1 MAGRRLVT
9 WLLVIVVLVI
19 GAVIVAPAVVAW
31 RVEAAIAQEFPGSA
45 SVDVRVRTAPWRLIR
60 GTLDR
65 VEVDARRA
73 PTGGIIADRLSVR
86 LRDVH
91 LDLSRLMLERT
102 LAVARVGDGE
112 GMVVLGH
119 EDLARY
125 LATAK
130 GLGRAVVTLAGG
142 VVTIE
147 GDVRVGVTDL
157 RARLE
162 GRLVVVSPTT
172 VDLHVQTLTVSGVEI
187 PEETGRVLVSGLNPL
202 ITLQGLPVP
211 IRIESVAVE
220 EGKVHMRLR
229 VGDRI

>member
-31 RVEAAIAQEFPGSA
+31 RVEAAIAQEFPGTA

-60 GTLDR
+60 GTLDS
-65 VEVDARRA
+65 VEVEARRA
-73 PTGGIIADRLSVR
+73 PTGAIIADQLSIR

-91 LDLSRLMLERT
+91 IDISSLMREGV
-102 LAVARVGDGE
+102 LAGTRVGEGE

-119 EDLARY
+119 EDVERF
-125 LATAK
+125 LATAR
-130 GLGRAVVTLAGG
+130 GVGRPVVTLAGG

-147 GDVRVGVTDL
+147 GDVRVGTVDL

-162 GRLVVVSPTT
+162 GQLVVSSPTT
-172 VDLHVQTLTVSGVEI
+172 VDIRVQTLTVSGIEI
-187 PEETGRVLVSGLNPL
+187 PEEIGRMLVGNLNPL
-202 ITLQGLPVP
+202 ISLHGLPMP

>member
-9 WLLVIVVLVI
+9 WLLVIVVLVT
-19 GAVIVAPAVVAW
+19 GAVIVAPALVAW
-31 RVEAAIAQEFPGSA
+31 RVEAAIAQELPGTA

-65 VEVDARRA
+65 VEVEARRA
-73 PTGGIIADRLSVR
+73 LLGEIIADQLSVR
-86 LRDVH
+86 LRDVQ

-119 EDLARY
+119 EDVARF
-125 LATAK
+125 LVTAR
-130 GLGRAVVTLAGG
+130 GVGRAVVTLAGG

-147 GDVRVGVTDL
+147 GDVRVGTVDL

-162 GRLVVVSPTT
+162 GRLVVSSPTT

-187 PEETGRVLVSGLNPL
+187 PEEIGRVLVSGLNPL
-202 ITLQGLPVP
+202 ITLRGIPLPV
-211 IRIESVAVE
+211 RIESVAAD
-220 EGKVHMRLR
+220 EGQVRIHVR
-229 VGDRI
+229 VGDRT

>member
-1 MAGRRLVT
+1 
-9 WLLVIVVLVI
+9 
-19 GAVIVAPAVVAW
+19 
-31 RVEAAIAQEFPGSA
+31 
-45 SVDVRVRTAPWRLIR
+45 
-60 GTLDR
+60 
-65 VEVDARRA
+65 
-73 PTGGIIADRLSVR
+73 
-86 LRDVH
+86 
-91 LDLSRLMLERT
+91 MLERT

-119 EDLARY
+119 EDVARF
-125 LATAK
+125 LVTAR
-130 GLGRAVVTLAGG
+130 GVGRAVVTLASG

-162 GRLVVVSPTT
+162 GRLVVTSPTT
-172 VDLHVQTLTVSGVEI
+172 VDIRVQTLTVSGVEI
-187 PEETGRVLVSGLNPL
+187 PEEIGRVLVSGLNPL

-229 VGDRI
+229 VGDRT

>member
-19 GAVIVAPAVVAW
+19 GAVIIAPIVVAW
-31 RVEAAIAQEFPGSA
+31 RVEAAIAENFPGTTD
-45 SVDVRVRTAPWRLIR
+45 VDVRVRTAPWRLIR
-60 GTLDR
+60 GTLDS
-65 VEVDARRA
+65 VEVEARRA
-73 PTGGIIADRLSVR
+73 LLGEIIADQLSVR
-86 LRDVH
+86 LRDVQ

-119 EDLARY
+119 EDVARF
-125 LATAK
+125 LATAR
-130 GLGRAVVTLAGG
+130 GVGRPVVTLAGG

-147 GDVRVGVTDL
+147 GDVRVGTVDL

-162 GRLVVVSPTT
+162 GRLVVSSPTT
-172 VDLHVQTLTVSGVEI
+172 VDIRVQTLTVSGIEI
-187 PEETGRVLVSGLNPL
+187 PEEIGRMLVGNLNPL
-202 ITLQGLPVP
+202 ITLRGIPLPV
-211 IRIESVAVE
+211 RIESVAAD
-220 EGKVHMRLR
+220 EGQVRIHVR

>member
-1 MAGRRLVT
+1 MV
-9 WLLVIVVLVI
+9 LL
-19 GAVIVAPAVVAW
+19 
-31 RVEAAIAQEFPGSA
+31 R
-45 SVDVRVRTAPWRLIR
+45 
-60 GTLDR
+60 
-65 VEVDARRA
+65 
-73 PTGGIIADRLSVR
+73 
-86 LRDVH
+86 
-91 LDLSRLMLERT
+91 
-102 LAVARVGDGE
+102 
-112 GMVVLGH
+112 H

-125 LATAK
+125 LAAAK
-130 GLGRAVVTLAGG
+130 GVGRAVVTLASG

-147 GDVRVGVTDL
+147 GDVRVGAADL

-187 PEETGRVLVSGLNPL
+187 PAEIGRVLVSGLNPL

-211 IRIESVAVE
+211 VRIESVAVE